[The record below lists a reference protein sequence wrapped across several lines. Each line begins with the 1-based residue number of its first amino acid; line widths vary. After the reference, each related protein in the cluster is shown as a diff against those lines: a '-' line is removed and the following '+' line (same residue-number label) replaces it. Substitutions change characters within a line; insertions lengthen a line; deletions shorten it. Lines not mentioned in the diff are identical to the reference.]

1 MIRSLLTELSKQTE
15 FIYKN
20 KQSYEFQREVLVNRN
35 NTQPKNNNQSDN
47 NIIAKK
53 INLFNKWQLL
63 MKLFHNLNP
72 SLKCLNQITLSIQMG
87 GKNNLEKLKVAIET
101 HRQRSGVLL
110 FLARA

>member
-53 INLFNKWQLL
+53 DKSFQQMAATDEVISQPESIIKMPQSDNVINTN
-63 MKLFHNLNP
+63 
-72 SLKCLNQITLSIQMG
+72 G
-87 GKNNLEKLKVAIET
+87 REKQFREVK
-101 HRQRSGVLL
+101 SSN
-110 FLARA
+110 

>member
-20 KQSYEFQREVLVNRN
+20 KQNYEFQREVLVNRN

-53 INLFNKWQLL
+53 DKSFQQMAATDEVISQPESIIKMPQLDNVINTN
-63 MKLFHNLNP
+63 
-72 SLKCLNQITLSIQMG
+72 G
-87 GKNNLEKLKVAIET
+87 REKQFREVK
-101 HRQRSGVLL
+101 SSN
-110 FLARA
+110 